1 MCDLALLICDPLV
14 YFSYL
19 RCVRPLGPLLDFYA
33 LCYTFYKYC
42 TYVTLFESR
51 SIVVQLKCLKSSI
64 STLSSPREPA
74 YNWRSRQD
82 PQRSQ
87 FSLVSECSSDSSDD
101 EVSLVSYLVS
111 AVEFSELE

>member
-42 TYVTLFESR
+42 TYVILFLSR

-64 STLSSPREPA
+64 STLSSSREPA
-74 YNWRSRQD
+74 YNLGVNQ
-82 PQRSQ
+82 
-87 FSLVSECSSDSSDD
+87 VGVAC
-101 EVSLVSYLVS
+101 VT
-111 AVEFSELE
+111 

>member
-1 MCDLALLICDPLV
+1 MYDLALLICDPLV

-42 TYVTLFESR
+42 MYVTLFLGR

-64 STLSSPREPA
+64 STLSSPCEPA
-74 YNWRSRQD
+74 YNKLMLYVISVIKFDCPPNPAPKASPDLLSAHQLPVHSANTW
-82 PQRSQ
+82 
-87 FSLVSECSSDSSDD
+87 D
-101 EVSLVSYLVS
+101 E
-111 AVEFSELE
+111 